1 MSTPIKKP
9 ASSAASTT
17 SSTTVE
23 KDPVKLVEKLETKTK
38 AVNANN
44 ISRVANSQLVSGDD
58 KLHPLLSLKTGRAI
72 ERFPETPNGISKLS
86 GTSCAVRLAAA
97 GNADISSLRAV
108 TLVDAILNALE
119 ADRSGREQEK
129 RERLRVQI
137 GLKPNPA

>member
-86 GTSCAVRLAAA
+86 
-97 GNADISSLRAV
+97 V